1 MRRKTRGRGLGA
13 VLAASAVLISGC
25 MGSVDPA
32 ELPGV
37 YRDDATGGELQLES
51 DGTFSATGVSTD
63 GSSDPAD
70 FSGRWEF
77 RDSQASSDFIY
88 LTVDDGGLGRTSGV
102 QLYPS
107 GGEAVE
113 FRPDPDGKPSL
124 KLTRTPAP

>member
-1 MRRKTRGRGLGA
+1 MRGRTRGRGLGA

-32 ELPGV
+32 GLPGV
-37 YRDDATGGELQLES
+37 YRDGATGGELRLES
-51 DGTFSATGVSTD
+51 DGTFSATGLSTD

-77 RDSQASSDFIY
+77 RDSQASDFIY

-102 QLYPS
+102 QLYPR
-107 GGEAVE
+107 GEETVE